1 MKNERESLEELFRSS
16 NPDDLRRALQA
27 VRLEVSRV
35 GTQAARPLFEF
46 VSSLFYIDPLD
57 RPDLASVLDEAI
69 SLVIGFGDW
78 VIPTLVE
85 NLDQGDVKAQM
96 ASAEALGRIG
106 ADAIDPLM
114 EKYHSSQDPDTRA
127 FVMYGLGKIQ
137 SPLVA
142 RAADLA
148 LAGARS
154 RELELRD
161 TATRTIGRFAEAIPT
176 GTLQVEILEGYYRVL
191 RKNLADPNKGVKAK
205 ALRSLGK
212 LARYGHL
219 SEDQK
224 RSMQDIALNLLGEDD
239 EFRWDRAYVVR
250 KEAREALEFF
260 KN

>member
-1 MKNERESLEELFRSS
+1 MKTERESLELLFRSS
-16 NPDDLRRALQA
+16 NPDDLHRAMQM
-27 VRLEVSRV
+27 VRLEVSKV
-35 GTQAARPLFEF
+35 GTQAARPLFEL

-57 RPDLASVLDEAI
+57 RPDLAPVLDEAI
-69 SLVIGFGDW
+69 SLAIGFGDL

-85 NLDQGDVKAQM
+85 NLDQGDIKAQM

-127 FVMYGLGKIQ
+127 FVLYGLGKIQ

-142 RAADLA
+142 RAADLV

-154 RELELRD
+154 QELELRD

-176 GTLQVEILEGYYRVL
+176 GSLQVEILEGYYDVL
-191 RKNLADPNKGVKAK
+191 RKNLADPSKGVKAK
-205 ALRSLGK
+205 ALHSLGK

-219 SEDQK
+219 SADQK
-224 RSMQDIALNLLGEDD
+224 RIMLDIALNLLGEDD

-260 KN
+260 KK

>member
-16 NPDDLRRALQA
+16 DPDDLHQALQT

-35 GTQAARPLFEF
+35 GAQAARPLFEL

-57 RPDLASVLDEAI
+57 RPDLAPALDEAI

-78 VIPTLVE
+78 VIPALVE
-85 NLDQGDVKAQM
+85 NLDQGDIKAQM

-114 EKYHSSQDPDTRA
+114 EKYNSSNDPDTRA
-127 FVMYGLGKIQ
+127 FVLYGLGKIQ
-137 SPLVA
+137 SPSVA

-148 LAGARS
+148 LSGAS
-154 RELELRD
+154 SPDLELRD

-176 GTLQVEILEGYYRVL
+176 GTLQVETLEGYYDVL
-191 RKNLADPNKGVKAK
+191 RKNLADPSKGVKAK

-219 SEDQK
+219 SADQK
-224 RSMQDIALNLLGEDD
+224 RMMQDIALNLLGEDD

-250 KEAREALEFF
+250 KEARDALEFF
-260 KN
+260 RG